1 MTTSNAPAMPRVL
14 TLEPFTV
21 DGASFDWHLLP
32 DGTRVARATVAGAYV
47 ALDWR
52 YVGQVHGLVRRGGC
66 QIVTGPLVGGVDAA
80 ARHMIR
86 LARRVDETGAP
97 NLYGSDPR

>member
-1 MTTSNAPAMPRVL
+1 MTFNRPTLPVAL
-14 TLEPFTV
+14 ELEPLRV
-21 DGASFDWHLLP
+21 DDVTFQWCLLP

-52 YVGQVHGLVRRGGC
+52 SPDRINGLVRRDAC
-66 QIVTGPLVGGVDAA
+66 QIVTGPLVGGIDVA

-86 LARRVDETGAP
+86 LARRVDETGRP
-97 NLYGSDPR
+97 NLDGSDPR